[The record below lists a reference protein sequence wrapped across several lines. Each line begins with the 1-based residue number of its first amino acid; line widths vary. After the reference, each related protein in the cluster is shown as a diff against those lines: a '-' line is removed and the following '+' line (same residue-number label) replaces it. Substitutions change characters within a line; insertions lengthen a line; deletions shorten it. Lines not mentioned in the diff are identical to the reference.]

1 MMNDLMAD
9 IISTAENFADNFR
22 DKGYF
27 DFSIDSLR
35 DVNTILEEIGDFVL
49 DENEQYNCSTMVG
62 SYIFE
67 VARRNYGGKYYWVEE
82 EQQPILVAG
91 EPEFSVSI
99 KAWDK
104 AKKYI
109 VNGGDEDIPFYIDG
123 YKEHIEKGKVNKGY
137 RVIII

>member
-1 MMNDLMAD
+1 MMSDLMAD

-35 DVNTILEEIGDFVL
+35 DVNNILEEIGDFVL

-67 VARRNYGGKYYWVEE
+67 DALNIARAAHSRDFSHELAADRS
-82 EQQPILVAG
+82 IL
-91 EPEFSVSI
+91 
-99 KAWDK
+99 
-104 AKKYI
+104 
-109 VNGGDEDIPFYIDG
+109 N
-123 YKEHIEKGKVNKGY
+123 
-137 RVIII
+137 